1 MGVTHPNEQLLRDVL
16 NALMSGDMDSLA
28 SLMTEDFV
36 GHAPGSNQLSGDH
49 KSRDEFLDGFFG
61 KIATLTGGQFT
72 FEVED
77 IIGND
82 DRVVGLYHVRAT
94 RDGNTL
100 EWHQVNVYSV
110 RDGLLADVRM
120 HPHEFEDWN
129 RFWS

>member
-1 MGVTHPNEQLLRDVL
+1 MGMTHPNEQLLRDTL
-16 NALMSGDMDSLA
+16 DALMSGDMEAVAGFLN
-28 SLMTEDFV
+28 EDFV
-36 GHAPGSNQLSGDH
+36 GHVPGSNQLSGDY
-49 KSRDEFLDGFFG
+49 KSRDEFLNGFFG
-61 KIATLTGGQFT
+61 KIMELTGGQFAL
-72 FEVED
+72 EIED

-82 DRVVGLYHVRAT
+82 DRVVGLYRVRAT

-100 EWHQVNVYSV
+100 EWHHVNVYHV